1 MLSDVFSVATNELDR
16 HLTDQYW
23 RQQYSADIIA
33 RADVLRASLEA
44 MRGLLEALPE
54 TAGAIDQAIAGDTQA
69 LEDAIA
75 LMSQQWYAQ
84 RPPNLNFS
92 PSDFKRWALAAVV
105 LLQAIDTHL
114 VPLLPQ
120 IQPLVQR
127 NQD

>member
-1 MLSDVFSVATNELDR
+1 MLSDVFSEATNELDR
-16 HLTDQYW
+16 YLNDSYS
-23 RQQYSADIIA
+23 RQQYTADIIA

-44 MRGLLEALPE
+44 MRGLLDAPPE
-54 TAGAIDQAIAGDTQA
+54 TTGAMDSAIAGDPQA

-75 LMSQQWYAQ
+75 SISQQWRVQ
-84 RPPNLNFS
+84 SVPNLNFS
-92 PSDFKRWALAAVV
+92 PSEFKRWALAAVV